1 VESGQLSAGQVRPLL
16 ALIDETLIVEFAERA
31 LEEGWSAR
39 EVERQVREH
48 TESRPVPE
56 KPKRGR
62 PRKHHERPAELKRLE
77 QLVMKRFQTDAV
89 ISLKSANKGS
99 LTLEFYSAEDLDR
112 ILELM
117 GVSGNPHESPHVG

>member
-1 VESGQLSAGQVRPLL
+1 
-16 ALIDETLIVEFAERA
+16 
-31 LEEGWSAR
+31 
-39 EVERQVREH
+39 
-48 TESRPVPE
+48 
-56 KPKRGR
+56 
-62 PRKHHERPAELKRLE
+62 
-77 QLVMKRFQTDAV
+77 MKRFQTDAV